1 MKPSH
6 NIGDFVTFRD
16 CAMKFLVS
24 FIDIKIWLFTFVATP
39 ILTFTEKYLFA
50 DWQFLKWLALFMILD
65 LITGIAKAWHNKQ
78 AITSYGFR
86 RTVVKAVQYGTFLVV
101 MHILDNFE
109 VDGDKT
115 EIFGWIV
122 TGAYSFLMGVE
133 GKSIL
138 ENIVALDNR
147 FDVKYFIEKIGEAF
161 KRK

>member
-1 MKPSH
+1 MKH
-6 NIGDFVTFRD
+6 DHTIDDWGVFKD
-16 CAMKFLVS
+16 CLLKFGLNFADLKV
-24 FIDIKIWLFTFVATP
+24 WTFTFVFTP
-39 ILTFTEKYLFA
+39 IVAFTEKYLFA

-109 VDGDKT
+109 IDGERT
-115 EIFGWIV
+115 EMFGWIV

-138 ENIVALDNR
+138 ENIVALDDR
-147 FDVKYFIEKIGEAF
+147 FDVKHFIEKIGEAF

>member
-1 MKPSH
+1 MKANH
-6 NIGDFVTFRD
+6 NIDDWDVFKE
-16 CAMKFLVS
+16 CAVKFAS
-24 FIDIKIWLFTFVATP
+24 NFSDIKIWTFTFIITP
-39 ILTFTEKYLFA
+39 IVAFTEKYLFA

-65 LITGIAKAWHNKQ
+65 LITGMAKAWHNKQ

-109 VDGDKT
+109 VDGERT
-115 EIFGWIV
+115 EMFGWIV

-147 FDVKYFIEKIGEAF
+147 FDVSVFIERIKKVFE
-161 KRK
+161 K

>member
-1 MKPSH
+1 MKTNH
-6 NIGDFVTFRD
+6 TVGDFVMFKE
-16 CAMKFLVS
+16 CAIKFAS
-24 FIDIKIWLFTFVATP
+24 NFADIKIWAFTFVFTP
-39 ILTFTEKYLFA
+39 IVTFTEKYLFA

-65 LITGIAKAWHNKQ
+65 LITGILKAWHKKQ

-109 VDGDKT
+109 INGERT
-115 EIFGWIV
+115 EMFGWIV
-122 TGAYSFLMGVE
+122 TGAYSFLMRVE

-138 ENIVALDNR
+138 ENIVTLDDR